1 MAETSLWLR
10 NTELPFFPRL
20 RGEVTVDVTVVGG
33 GISGLTAAVLLARAG
48 KRVAVVEGRRIGS
61 GETGRTTAHLTEL
74 LDTRYYEL
82 SSKFGKDGARQA
94 AESSRAALDR
104 IEEFT
109 RILGNGC
116 GFTRV
121 PAFLYTENAEHR
133 DDLLRELASLKEVG
147 SDAAW
152 TDEIPLPIQ
161 NFGGIRVEHQAQF
174 RPLDYLSTLVAEFQ
188 KRGGVIFEQSPML
201 ELNENEGRP
210 CRVRTPE
217 GTVSSRDVLELTNTP
232 VSNLFAIHTKVAA
245 YRSYALA
252 ATLPAGGPPPGLFFD
267 TESPYHYLRT
277 EQTSEGS
284 FLIVGGEDHK
294 TGQDDSARRYTA
306 LEDYLSEHFPNAEL
320 KYRWS
325 GQIIEPSDGLPY
337 IGKNSGSEHVYIATG
352 FSGNGIS
359 FGTLAAMILTD
370 AVLGVE
376 NPWADL
382 YKATRVKPIAQA
394 PKVISES
401 LDFPAYLTR
410 DRLLRKGDVDSEERI
425 PNGEG
430 RLIHAGGK
438 MLAVYRDEQG
448 QLHKRS
454 AVCTHLGCNVRF
466 NSAEKSWDCPCHG
479 SRFDVDGRVLN
490 GPALADLAE
499 VTEDGDTLEE
509 RQQPAHASHR

>member
-1 MAETSLWLR
+1 MAEASLWLR
-10 NTELPFFPRL
+10 NSDLPFFPRL

-48 KRVAVVEGRRIGS
+48 KRVAVVEARRIGS

-94 AESSRAALDR
+94 AESSRCAIDR

-116 GFTRV
+116 GFQRV

-133 DDLLRELASLKEVG
+133 DALLRELASLGEVG
-147 SDAAW
+147 SDAVW
-152 TDEIPLPIQ
+152 TDEVPLPIQ
-161 NFGGIRVEHQAQF
+161 NFGGIRVERQAQF
-174 RPLDYLSTLVAEFQ
+174 RPLDYLSALVAEFQ

-201 ELNENEGRP
+201 ELSEREGKP
-210 CRVRTPE
+210 CRVSTPD
-217 GTVSSRDVLELTNTP
+217 GAVSSRDVLELTNTP
-232 VSNLFAIHTKVAA
+232 VSNLFAIHSKVAA

-252 ATLPAGGPPPGLFFD
+252 ATLPPGAPAEGLFFD
-267 TESPYHYLRT
+267 TETPYHYLRT
-277 EQTSEGS
+277 EHTSEGA

-294 TGQDDSARRYTA
+294 TGQDDGSRRFTA
-306 LEDYLSEHFPNAEL
+306 LEDYLHQHFPNAEL
-320 KYRWS
+320 RYRWS
-325 GQIIEPSDGLPY
+325 GQLIEPADGLPY

-352 FSGNGIS
+352 FSGNGIT
-359 FGTLAAMILTD
+359 FGTLAGMILSD
-370 AVLGVE
+370 AVLGLE
-376 NPWADL
+376 NPFAEL
-382 YKATRVKPIAQA
+382 YTATRVKPIAQA

-410 DRLLRKGDVDSEERI
+410 DRLLRKGDVDGVERI

-430 RLIHAGGK
+430 RLIHSGGK

-479 SRFDVDGRVLN
+479 SRFDVDGQVIN
-490 GPALADLAE
+490 GPALTALAE
-499 VTEDGDTLEE
+499 VEDSSTLEE
-509 RQQPAHASHR
+509 RPAPAHASQR